1 MEPKIFTKM
10 MSKMNL
16 RASQRAEST
25 PLVIE

>member
-10 MSKMNL
+10 MSKMNF